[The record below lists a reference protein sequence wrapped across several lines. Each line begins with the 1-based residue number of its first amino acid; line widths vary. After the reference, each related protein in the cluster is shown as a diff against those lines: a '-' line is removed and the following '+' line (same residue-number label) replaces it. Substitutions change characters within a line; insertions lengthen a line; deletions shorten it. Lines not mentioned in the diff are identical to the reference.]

1 MTRVLSALATNTKV
15 HSASVEV
22 FPGSP
27 ESRTNLKLS
36 MRKTEVKTQ
45 ITNFKI
51 QKLQS
56 CSELQ
61 SHIIWQRHFVR
72 SLPRK
77 TPVCLLMQ
85 NYGKGQ
91 TCRLMLSPIWIH
103 VNMSNVWTAAKWPI
117 YQTHLKYSA
126 LTGTVYLGTIIYLN
140 VLSPFNP
147 FY

>member
-1 MTRVLSALATNTKV
+1 MTCMLSALATNTKV
-15 HSASVEV
+15 HSVSVEV

-27 ESRTNLKLS
+27 ESNLKLS
-36 MRKTEVKTQ
+36 MRKTEVKNQ

-91 TCRLMLSPIWIH
+91 TCTLLL
-103 VNMSNVWTAAKWPI
+103 V
-117 YQTHLKYSA
+117 
-126 LTGTVYLGTIIYLN
+126 
-140 VLSPFNP
+140 VL
-147 FY
+147 

>member
-1 MTRVLSALATNTKV
+1 MTCVLSALATNTKV

-91 TCRLMLSPIWIH
+91 TCRLML
-103 VNMSNVWTAAKWPI
+103 V
-117 YQTHLKYSA
+117 
-126 LTGTVYLGTIIYLN
+126 
-140 VLSPFNP
+140 VL
-147 FY
+147 